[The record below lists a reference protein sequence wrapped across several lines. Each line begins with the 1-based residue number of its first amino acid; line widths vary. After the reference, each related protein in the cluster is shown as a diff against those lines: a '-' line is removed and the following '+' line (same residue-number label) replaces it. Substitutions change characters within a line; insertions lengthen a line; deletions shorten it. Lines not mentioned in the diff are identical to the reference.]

1 MNWNL
6 LLFVVFP
13 YVAMILAVVVT
24 VYRTLYQP
32 FSVSSLS
39 SQLLERKKLYWGA
52 IPFHYGIVIILLGH
66 LLALVFPQGL
76 KLWNSVPVRLYLLE
90 FSALA
95 LGLWMLVGLVV
106 LVWRRLSEDRIKTVT
121 TRMDAIVLVLLL
133 LSGITGVITAT
144 VYRYGSAWFTA
155 IFTPYLWSLLIL
167 QPRPDLI
174 ATLPWP
180 IGLHALNFFI
190 LLAVLPFSRLV
201 HIITYPLRYWLRPWQ
216 TVIWERRHR
225 KATMEDLP
233 VYREEG

>member
-13 YVAMILAVVVT
+13 YISIILAVVVT
-24 VYRTLYQP
+24 VYRTIYLP

-39 SQLLERKKLYWGA
+39 SQLLERKKLYWGV
-52 IPFHYGIVIILLGH
+52 IPFHYGILIILLGH

-76 KLWNSVPVRLYLLE
+76 KIWNSVPVRLYLLE

-95 LGLWMLVGLVV
+95 LGLWMLVGLGI
-106 LVWRRLSEDRIKTVT
+106 LVWRRFSNARIQTVT
-121 TRMDAIVLVLLL
+121 TKMDVVVFVLLL

-167 QPRPDLI
+167 QPKPELI
-174 ATLPWP
+174 APLPWV
-180 IGLHALNFFI
+180 ISLHALNFFI

-201 HIITYPLRYWLRPWQ
+201 HIITYPFRYWRRPWQ
-216 TVIWERRHR
+216 TVIWERRRR
-225 KATMEDLP
+225 KAAVEDFP
-233 VYREEG
+233 AYRER